1 MHNYNLGSGM
11 TSSTEN
17 QLISI
22 NEQLSCLPGQLISHE
37 INKYRYTPNSE
48 EPSLQHIN
56 YTYILLDE
64 VINRQC
70 SNKVHLS

>member
-56 YTYILLDE
+56 YTYICI
-64 VINRQC
+64 VGG
-70 SNKVHLS
+70 SNKQAMF